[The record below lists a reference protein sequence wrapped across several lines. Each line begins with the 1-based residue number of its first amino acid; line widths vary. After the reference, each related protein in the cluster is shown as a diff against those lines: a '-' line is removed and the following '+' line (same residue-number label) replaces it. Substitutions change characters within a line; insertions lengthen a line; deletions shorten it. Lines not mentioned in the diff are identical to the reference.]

1 MAVFETQETAIDE
14 TSLSASHCGALCLS
28 APSFLCYTH
37 RCWVIGQDA
46 HHLSG
51 RSRRKGSMPKP
62 SKHALLWSEEHQ
74 SYDLHINGQLRHSFR
89 PHDESAWLAWVHE
102 HTTVAFQGQAGHLSL
117 VKEARPRGSSYWYAY
132 RRQAGRTQKRYLGPT
147 ARLTL
152 AHLEQIATELTRS
165 SSPSAQA
172 PVDKAPLSSE
182 QRSSLLCARLS
193 APRLPNWLVERSR
206 LLRELDAVR
215 AYPLTLVSAS
225 AGSGKTTL
233 LSAWMAAAQSG
244 RASER
249 KAQGIQAPQTV
260 CAWLS
265 LDALDR
271 DPTRFW
277 TSVIAALRTAL
288 PTVGRTA
295 LAWFH
300 SPEAPPIS
308 AILTNLLTE
317 LEQINRD
324 MILILDDY
332 QVISEQSIQ
341 EAMLFWLEHL
351 PANVHQVL
359 VTRSDPAFPLSRLRM
374 RGQLLEL
381 RDQDLRFS
389 QAEASRFLVQGMGL
403 PLSEEEVAILQTRTE
418 GWVAGLQL
426 AALSLRKR
434 EDRSTFVKDFAG
446 SHRYLLD
453 YVQQDILAQLPAPLQ
468 EFLLQ
473 TAILPRMNAPICQAV
488 TVGPSL
494 QASQQMLEEL
504 ERANLFVV
512 PLDEQRQWYRYH
524 DLFRE
529 ALLARLSAT
538 QPERLPQFHLRA
550 ARFYEAQ
557 GEMREAI
564 AHALVALDF
573 PYAARLMER
582 EAPRLWLHG
591 EAQAVQSWIAALPDA
606 VLWQHAPLAL
616 NATLRLMESLQE
628 ASEVSYVR
636 AQTQVEH
643 TIARLEAMLYAHE
656 RGAGRSEGEPAPKAT
671 EPAVIGRRLHLLRAL
686 IETRALLRR
695 GDKDRLSRLARELEA
710 LGQDEEIGWNMIAHA
725 IAFWLTGLFER
736 EGTLLIPRLL
746 EAKQQA
752 QQAGN
757 LLASIR
763 VMEWLAFAYLRAGQ
777 FSQVERECLEGLA
790 LIAQS
795 GGRTMWEGY
804 LHLFLA
810 RAYYAWN
817 RLEEAVGSIQQT
829 LRIAQDWQQAD
840 LLVTGNLHEAWIEL
854 ARGDLAV
861 SSRSLQQAEALIQ
874 QERLARHASWMG
886 VLRVQYWLAAGDLE
900 ATRHWAEHTAFSPQT
915 WDPEHTEAV
924 LMLAR
929 VYLARQQYIQALEV
943 LDGFRQQLDRPG
955 DLLTVIDFLALHA
968 IALHRAGKRAQAAGV
983 AARLL
988 ALTLPQGNIRVYLD
1002 AGEPMKHLLKT
1013 LLAGL
1018 QEGDPGTLAA
1028 SLSRPSLVGVLAAF
1042 EQEEGGSMPG
1052 RNAVAATTHKTL
1064 PRSQPNAVQPG
1075 LIEPLSR
1082 QEQQVLRL
1090 LVAGRTYAEMAQALI
1105 VSIHTIKTQ
1114 VSSIYRKLGVNRRAE
1129 AIAATRQFSLL

>member
-1 MAVFETQETAIDE
+1 MAVFETQKTAMYE

-28 APSFLCYTH
+28 TPSFLCYTY
-37 RCWVIGQDA
+37 RRWVIGQDT

-51 RSRRKGSMPKP
+51 RCSRKRPMPKP
-62 SKHALLWSEEHQ
+62 SAHALIWSEEHQ
-74 SYDLHINGQLRHSFR
+74 SYDLHINGQLHHSFR

-117 VKEARPRGSSYWYAY
+117 IKEARPRGSSYWYAY

-172 PVDKAPLSSE
+172 PVPEAPLSSE
-182 QRSSLLCARLS
+182 QRSSLLSAKLS
-193 APRLPNWLVERSR
+193 APRLPSWLVERSG

-233 LSAWMAAAQSG
+233 LSAWVAAVQSG
-244 RASER
+244 RASEWQ
-249 KAQGIQAPQTV
+249 AAPQTV
-260 CAWLS
+260 FAWLS

-271 DPTRFW
+271 EPTRFW
-277 TSVIAALRTAL
+277 TSVIAALRTNL

-295 LAWFH
+295 FAWFH

-317 LEQINRD
+317 LEQID
-324 MILILDDY
+324 PDIILILDDY
-332 QVISEQSIQ
+332 HVISEQSIQ
-341 EAMLFWLEHL
+341 EAMLFLLEHL
-351 PANVHQVL
+351 PANVHLVL
-359 VTRSDPAFPLSRLRM
+359 ITRSDPVLPLSRLRM
-374 RGQLLEL
+374 RGHLLEV

-403 PLSEEEVAILQTRTE
+403 PLAEEEVAILSQRTE

-446 SHRYLLD
+446 SYRYLLD

-468 EFLLQ
+468 AFLLQ

-504 ERANLFVV
+504 ERANLFLV

-538 QPERLPQFHLRA
+538 QPELLPQLHLRA

-573 PYAARLMER
+573 SYAARLMER
-582 EAPRLWLHG
+582 EAPRLWLNG
-591 EAQAVQSWIAALPDA
+591 EAQAVQIWIAALPDA
-606 VLWQHAPLAL
+606 VLWQHTPLAL
-616 NATLRLMESLQE
+616 NATLRLMESMHEVTE
-628 ASEVSYVR
+628 ASYVR
-636 AQTQVEH
+636 AQTQAEH
-643 TIARLEAMLYAHE
+643 TIARLEAMLYSHE
-656 RGAGRSEGEPAPKAT
+656 RGAGRSEGEPALKAA
-671 EPAVIGRRLHLLRAL
+671 EPAVIGRRLRLLRAL

-725 IAFWLTGLFER
+725 IAVWLTEVFEN
-736 EGTLLIPRLL
+736 EGALLIPRLL

-763 VMEWLAFAYLRAGQ
+763 VIEWLALAYLRAGQ

-790 LIAQS
+790 LIEQS

-804 LHLFLA
+804 LHFFLA
-810 RAYYAWN
+810 HAYYAWN
-817 RLEEAVGSIQQT
+817 RLEEAGGSIQQT
-829 LRIAQDWQQAD
+829 LRSAQDWQQAG
-840 LLVTGNLHEAWIEL
+840 LLAAGILNGARIEL
-854 ARGDLAV
+854 ARGDLAA

-874 QERLARHASWMG
+874 QERLAGHASWMG
-886 VLRVQYWLAAGDLE
+886 VGRVQYWLAAGDLD
-900 ATRHWAEHTAFSPQT
+900 AARHWAQHTAFSPET
-915 WDPEHTEAV
+915 WDPEHKEAV

-929 VYLARQQYIQALEV
+929 VYLARQQYTQALEV
-943 LDGFRQQLDRPG
+943 LDGFRQQLDRSA
-955 DLLTVIDFLALHA
+955 DMLNTIDFLALHA
-968 IALHRAGKRAQAAGV
+968 IALHLAGKKAQAACV

-988 ALTLPQGNIRVYLD
+988 ALTMPEGNIRVYLD
-1002 AGEPMKHLLKT
+1002 AGDPMKHLLKT
-1013 LLAGL
+1013 LLAAL
-1018 QEGDPGTLAA
+1018 QEGEPGTLAA
-1028 SLSRPSLVGVLAAF
+1028 SLSRPAIVGVLAAF
-1042 EQEEGGSMPG
+1042 EQEEGRSTLG
-1052 RNAVAATTHKTL
+1052 RDAVAATMQKAL
-1064 PRSQPNAVQPG
+1064 PRSQHNAVQPG

-1090 LVAGRTYAEMAQALI
+1090 LVAGHTYAEIAQALI

-1114 VSSIYRKLGVNRRAE
+1114 VSSIYRKLGVSRRAE
-1129 AIAATRQFSLL
+1129 AIAATQQLPLL